1 MICPV
6 KNIESILPL
15 VPGIEYIGKQALKEQ
30 NLKLFNN
37 RSFKADGSVRTYMDK
52 TVEHYLFE
60 IISGKFPQ
68 ANFMSEE
75 TEFPTDLNK
84 EYLFILDPVDGTDS
98 YSQGLFGWSVSL
110 ALCDREGNPMAGI
123 IYAPRLDLMVVAD
136 ILKPA
141 VVNGHLPGSGHGHA
155 ALSGRTN
162 IMADSGIF
170 REINF
175 DRFPG
180 KVRQIGCAS
189 LHVCAPAIYP
199 GIYASIQRRAY
210 IWDIAAACAINRA
223 AGYITEYLDGTAI
236 SFSGLLD
243 KSLTSDLIISGRRN
257 HIDDLKG
264 HISRVS

>member
-30 NLKLFNN
+30 NLKLFNS
-37 RSFKADGSVRTYMDK
+37 RSFKEDGSVLTYMDK

-110 ALCDREGNPMAGI
+110 ALCDGTGNPVAGI

-136 ILKPA
+136 ILKPP
-141 VVNGHLPGSGHGHA
+141 VLNGQPLQA
-155 ALSGRTN
+155 ASDTAPLSGRTN

-175 DRFPG
+175 NRFPG

-189 LHVCAPAIYP
+189 LHVCAPAVYP
-199 GIYASIQRRAY
+199 GIYASIQRRAF
-210 IWDIAAACAINRA
+210 IWDIAAACAINHA
-223 AGYITEYLDGTAI
+223 AGYITEYLDGAAI
-236 SFSGLLD
+236 SFPRLLD
-243 KSLTSDLIISGRRN
+243 KSLASDLIISGRRN
-257 HIDDLKG
+257 HIDELKR
-264 HISRVS
+264 HICRVS